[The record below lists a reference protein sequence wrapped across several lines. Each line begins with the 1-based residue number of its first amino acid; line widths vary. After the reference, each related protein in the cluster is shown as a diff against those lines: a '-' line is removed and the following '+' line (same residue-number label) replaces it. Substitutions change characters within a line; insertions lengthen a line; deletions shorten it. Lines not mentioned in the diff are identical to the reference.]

1 VGGPDR
7 AIGSRVR
14 RGRGPGLLRRQGLAG
29 LIRQRYGV
37 RVAASGL
44 LALVAANFGTT
55 RADLAGVAAAREPA
69 AAATG

>member
-1 VGGPDR
+1 
-7 AIGSRVR
+7 
-14 RGRGPGLLRRQGLAG
+14 
-29 LIRQRYGV
+29 V

-44 LALVAANFGTT
+44 LALVAANVGTT